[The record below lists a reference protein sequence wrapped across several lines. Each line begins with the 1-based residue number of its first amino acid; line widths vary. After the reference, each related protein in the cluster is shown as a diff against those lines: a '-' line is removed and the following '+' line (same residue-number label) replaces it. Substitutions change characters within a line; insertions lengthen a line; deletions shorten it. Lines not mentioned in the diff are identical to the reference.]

1 MAQGTSPRKFS
12 EKIAIME
19 RKQNE
24 DQEAFC
30 SVLREVRAIT
40 SSMSPMG
47 LNQAAGSPGPAQIPS
62 SPGHSGMG
70 SAALAPPV
78 HWNRGGG
85 SLPNVHQMSQ
95 MQNPMYVSGP
105 GNWSP
110 HQGFWQQNQN
120 SHPARG
126 RSPGSHY
133 HPYGQKQH
141 KYSAER
147 VPSLDYNMPCQPVH
161 LQPPDSQWPNYRAIS
176 DPTIHANAYQQQPI
190 TVPNAEPYYP
200 DSPQSSSMNQQ
211 AYSPINNHYQNDGSQ
226 QQYYDSN
233 QIQPQRNDTPVG
245 SLPNMNSP
253 VFSPNFSMYNQQQ
266 HAQHAPISQRHST
279 AGMYQ
284 QLATPPSLMES
295 QSAPTSPAQTM
306 EAPCQPQWPQRHYS
320 TSPDTRDIPNIILT
334 GTDGQLDVFQ
344 DLNINETQLKQLL
357 LDPTND
363 AVDPALENQLLSN

>member
-1 MAQGTSPRKFS
+1 MAQGTPRKFS

-40 SSMSPMG
+40 NSATTMG
-47 LNQAAGSPGPAQIPS
+47 SASPGPQMPA

-70 SAALAPPV
+70 PGLGPTALAPPV
-78 HWNRGGG
+78 HWNRSGG

-95 MQNPMYVSGP
+95 MQMPMYPASP
-105 GNWSP
+105 GSWSP
-110 HQGFWQQNQN
+110 HGGFWQVSQGA
-120 SHPARG
+120 HPGRG
-126 RSPGSHY
+126 RSPGPHY

-147 VPSLDYNMPCQPVH
+147 VPSLDYNMPCPPVH
-161 LQPPDSQWPNYRAIS
+161 LQPPDSHWPNFRAVS
-176 DPTIHANAYQQQPI
+176 DPAIHANAYQQPQQPM
-190 TVPNAEPYYP
+190 VAPNSVESYYP
-200 DSPQSSSMNQQ
+200 DSPASSSQMYQM
-211 AYSPINNHYQNDGSQ
+211 NNHHPQQNDVSAAF
-226 QQYYDSN
+226 YDS
-233 QIQPQRNDTPVG
+233 PQMPRHETPVG

-253 VFSPNFSMYNQQQ
+253 VFSPNFSMYNQHQQ
-266 HAQHAPISQRHST
+266 NLST
-279 AGMYQ
+279 P
-284 QLATPPSLMES
+284 ATPIDMS
-295 QSAPTSPAQTM
+295 QSAPTSPSSQSHLAYNGSG
-306 EAPCQPQWPQRHYS
+306 PNFSGHRHFS

-357 LDPTND
+357 LDPASE
-363 AVDPALENQLLSN
+363 AVDPACENALLN